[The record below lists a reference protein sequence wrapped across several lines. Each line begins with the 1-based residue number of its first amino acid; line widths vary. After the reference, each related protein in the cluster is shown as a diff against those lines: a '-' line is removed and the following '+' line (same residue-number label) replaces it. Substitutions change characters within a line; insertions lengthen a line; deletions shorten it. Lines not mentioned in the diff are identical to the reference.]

1 MEEVQQVYIKT
12 EDTRVMGV
20 KDWVIT
26 LIITAL
32 PLIGIVM
39 LFVWAFGSEANLNKQ
54 NWAKATLLLGV
65 IIGVISLIVFFLVMG
80 VLFSGGSELSNSL
93 KELEKMK

>member
-1 MEEVQQVYIKT
+1 MEEVQQVYVKT
-12 EDTRVMGV
+12 EDNRVMGV

-39 LFVWAFGSEANLNKQ
+39 LFVWAFGSDTNLNKQ
-54 NWAKATLLLGV
+54 NWAKATLLIGV
-65 IIGVISLIVFFLVMG
+65 IIGVISLILFFLFMG
-80 VLFSGGSELSNSL
+80 VLFSGGSELSNSF
-93 KELEKMK
+93 KEFENMK